1 MGENMKNTP
10 NYRAGIAAFILVCVI
25 FTGTVSAYDADTACQ
40 SANEIISSTNNTTA
54 LELVGFYSDYSLRQF
69 KIWTEF
75 FIDPDLCVQIRQ
87 YIEEL
92 DPGQELSELVLTT
105 VSGDERV
112 SYKLSPE
119 TSLFVKMSEPVDFP
133 DSQKYTD
140 KMMLYFKI
148 IGYHGKDTPP
158 KNASSLDPRS
168 MFGNYNGVTP
178 AGLLEDLS
186 GKQAT
191 KISASSLL
199 TTATLNSA
207 SREGVGGVRIAQ
219 INTGITNT
227 VATVTDRLPVQAG
240 KSDFA
245 SLGSDLIGN
254 HRQR

>member
-25 FTGTVSAYDADTACQ
+25 FTGTVSAYDADIACQ
-40 SANEIISSTNNTTA
+40 SANEILSSTNNTTA

-69 KIWTEF
+69 RILTEY
-75 FIDPDLCVQIRQ
+75 ILNPKETTCGEIRQ
-87 YIEEL
+87 CIMEL

-112 SYKLSPE
+112 SYKLSPQ
-119 TSLFVKMSEPVDFP
+119 TSLFVKLPESVDFP
-133 DSQKYTD
+133 DPQKYAD

-158 KNASSLDPRS
+158 KNASSLDPWG
-168 MFGNYNGVTP
+168 MFGSHSEVTP

-186 GKQAT
+186 GKQGT

-199 TTATLNSA
+199 TTATLSSENQ
-207 SREGVGGVRIAQ
+207 EGVEGIRIAQ
-219 INTGITNT
+219 FATGITD
-227 VATVTDRLPVQAG
+227 TVTGTLPVQAG
-240 KSDFA
+240 KSHFA
-245 SLGSDLIGN
+245 SIGSDLIRN
-254 HRQR
+254 YRQG